1 MHKATGAVWEAMRG
15 GELETT
21 TGSEMDDFQIH
32 LDTSVEA
39 VLSFP
44 PAQHLVLLFSSCHR
58 RPVRKHA
65 RACTHRHLVTLGNHF
80 PSHVFMCSL
89 YCCLHITNGRQCGH
103 KSQGLY
109 CGCESE
115 LIGRR

>member
-1 MHKATGAVWEAMRG
+1 MHKATEAVWEAMRG
-15 GELETT
+15 GELETA

-44 PAQHLVLLFSSCHR
+44 PAQHLVLLFSSCRHGL
-58 RPVRKHA
+58 VRKHA
-65 RACTHRHLVTLGNHF
+65 HACTHRHPLTLGIIFHHMYSCV
-80 PSHVFMCSL
+80 P
-89 YCCLHITNGRQCGH
+89 YICCLHIMNGCQCGH
-103 KSQGLY
+103 KSRGLY

-115 LIGRR
+115 LTGRR